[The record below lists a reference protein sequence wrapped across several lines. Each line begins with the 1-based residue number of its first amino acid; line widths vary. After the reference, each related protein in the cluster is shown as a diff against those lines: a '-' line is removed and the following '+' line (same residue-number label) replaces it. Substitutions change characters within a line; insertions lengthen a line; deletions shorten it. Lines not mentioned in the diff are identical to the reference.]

1 MRQCLMQLTYEVDA
15 RRRKLLFINVGKYF
29 SAFPVIWLG
38 GFQAMRHHV
47 GARYV
52 SWGMGFF
59 LTSPTSSWSMEVK
72 VEVCTYMYHGC
83 Y

>member
-1 MRQCLMQLTYEVDA
+1 MQLTYEVDA

-52 SWGMGFF
+52 S
-59 LTSPTSSWSMEVK
+59 P
-72 VEVCTYMYHGC
+72 MYVDRLDSHVDLS
-83 Y
+83 YFVAEHEN